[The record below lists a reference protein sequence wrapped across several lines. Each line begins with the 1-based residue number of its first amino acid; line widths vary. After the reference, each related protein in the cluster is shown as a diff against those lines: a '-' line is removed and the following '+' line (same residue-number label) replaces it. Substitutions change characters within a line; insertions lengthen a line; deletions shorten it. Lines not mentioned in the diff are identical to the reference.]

1 MMNKTPLKSLNPTLW
16 RTCRVL
22 SGRTRLTLLRLV
34 LQHPGQNVSTLAE
47 QAGIGVSDASQELRR
62 LQSRGLLRRTCRQTS
77 VVYLPVPD
85 PQVAT
90 AAPLLSAL
98 QKALIPPNADLETIA
113 RLARGLG
120 SDRRVN
126 LLRAL
131 RHGPLTADQWGERAG
146 VSPAS
151 IKSGAAILKAC
162 GWIEK
167 AGKTYALRPAAHPMA
182 AALLD
187 GM

>member
-1 MMNKTPLKSLNPTLW
+1 MMTKTPIKPLNPTLW

-22 SGRTRLTLLRLV
+22 SGRTRLVLLRQV
-34 LQHPGQNVSTLAE
+34 LQQPGQNVSSLAE

-62 LQSRGLLRRTCRQTS
+62 LQSRGLLRRTCRQAS

-98 QKALIPPNADLETIA
+98 RKALVPPDADLEAIA
-113 RLARGLG
+113 QLARGLG
-120 SDRRVN
+120 SERRIGLV
-126 LLRAL
+126 RAL
-131 RHGPLTADQWGERAG
+131 RSDPLTADQWIQRAG
-146 VSPAS
+146 VSPATL
-151 IKSGAAILKAC
+151 KSGAAILKAC

-167 AGKTYALRPAAHPMA
+167 TGKTYALRPAAHPVA

-187 GM
+187 VM